1 MGYRDDVEVAAVEAL
16 KEASAAEILLRCL
29 RLSHPNVTTGR
40 KLFLNLFL
48 VNYLTASP
56 FFLTYIFRTDCN

>member
-29 RLSHPNVTTGR
+29 RLSHPNVTT
-40 KLFLNLFL
+40 
-48 VNYLTASP
+48 
-56 FFLTYIFRTDCN
+56 